1 MTHNETKVII
11 KLYLN
16 TNKNVKRDLYVTNTK
31 MSGNIF

>member
-16 TNKNVKRDLYVTNTK
+16 TNKNVKNTK
-31 MSGNIF
+31 MSGNIFEIAVI